1 MRVPIW
7 SGIATVTLALA
18 LLSLVGQSQ
27 AGLPVDGGLCCVCS
41 CPGRFICAIE
51 STANGCR
58 EFCAGGGLNSTAC
71 VPEFV
76 NSSSCA
82 TVLQCTA
89 QRQAPALGNAT
100 LTAMALA
107 LAALGVFGLRRAAG
121 RKRA

>member
-7 SGIATVTLALA
+7 SGIAAVTLALA

-27 AGLPVDGGLCCVCS
+27 AGLPTADGFCCVCNCPQRFS
-41 CPGRFICAIE
+41 CAVE

-58 EFCAGGGLNSTAC
+58 EFCASGGFNSTGC
-71 VPEFV
+71 MPRFV

-82 TVLQCTA
+82 AVPQCSA
-89 QRQAPALGNAT
+89 QRQAPALGNAA
-100 LTAMALA
+100 LTAMVLF
-107 LAALGVFGLRRAAG
+107 LAALGVIGLRRAAG